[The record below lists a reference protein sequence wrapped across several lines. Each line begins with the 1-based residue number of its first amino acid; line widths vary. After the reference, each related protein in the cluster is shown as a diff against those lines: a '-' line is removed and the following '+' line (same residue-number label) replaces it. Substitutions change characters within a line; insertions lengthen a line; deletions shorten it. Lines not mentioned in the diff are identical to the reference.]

1 MNRSRRDFLL
11 RLGSAAAASPF
22 LVAENTPTAN
32 SLCLSLS
39 QAVPNASQEPSDS
52 LSELQVKSNSTLWD
66 QGRWGPRLTRIDE
79 DDITHL
85 IGYNAHL
92 SDDVRLSEGDIEP
105 RRVPYGFTSKKATLS
120 WDVQVL
126 RDGEYEVAVLYHTGE
141 EDNVGSRLE
150 VGCGKTNLATIV
162 RPPTDVP
169 WMGGTPAL
177 PAFRRDWLNGTL
189 LLKRGMNHISFALS
203 DPSRKQVEL
212 ARYDLAHPANGWPKR
227 SLHVLS
233 AELVRPGVFEGMKS
247 RATELRTN
255 TEWLVKGKYGLFIS
269 WVPEGYRLYGTEQT
283 YKHYQTAVDQFDVEA
298 FAAMVEQSG
307 ASWITFITTHGK
319 YYYPGPLKAMD
330 RVISGRTCKRDLVGE
345 LADALGRRNVR
356 LMLYFHPGPSA
367 SEDNEWAT
375 AAGISPVDDQRYNQ
389 IMIDIFEEIGQRYG
403 PRLSG
408 WYVDGAY
415 GYYVRNT
422 SFERLTRTL
431 KAGNSQRSIGY
442 FGWIFPKWSP
452 FGGDFTAYVTYPFGP
467 LPPPMPREWFAEG
480 GPYEGLQAYFD
491 ITMEGV
497 WSPSQPL
504 NGKWPAPMYPPDEL
518 VQYFQRLADS
528 ECPVSINLVTSEDVT
543 RQQPFVN
550 PDSLEVMRRIR
561 RAEKGP

>member
-1 MNRSRRDFLL
+1 MNRSRRDFLFS
-11 RLGSAAAASPF
+11 LGSAAAASPF
-22 LVAENTPTAN
+22 LVAENTPTAH

-39 QAVPNASQEPSDS
+39 QAAPNTSLEPSDS

-66 QGRWGPRLTRIDE
+66 QERWGPRLTRIDE

-92 SDDVRLSEGDIEP
+92 GGGVRLSEGDIEP

-120 WDVQVL
+120 WGMQAL
-126 RDGEYEVAVLYHTGE
+126 RGGEYEVAVLYHSGE

-150 VGCGKTNLATIV
+150 VGCGKTSLATIV
-162 RPPTDVP
+162 RSPTDVP
-169 WMGGTPAL
+169 WKGGTPAL
-177 PAFRRDWLNGTL
+177 PAFRRDWLNGRL
-189 LLKRGMNHISFALS
+189 VLKRGMNHITFALS

-212 ARYDLAHPANGWPKR
+212 ARYDLAHPANGWPKK
-227 SLHVLS
+227 SFHVLS

-247 RATELRTN
+247 RATELRTS

-283 YKHYQTAVDQFDVEA
+283 YKHYQTAVNQFDVEA

-307 ASWITFITTHGK
+307 AAWITFTTTHGK

-345 LADALGRRNVR
+345 LGDALGRRNVR

-389 IMIDIFEEIGQRYG
+389 IMIDIFAEIGQRYG
-403 PRLSG
+403 PNTLGLVRRWSIRLLRTEHLVRAPDKSVEG
-408 WYVDGAY
+408 WEQPTFHWILRVDFSEMVAFRRGLYRIRNLPFWPVAAAY
-415 GYYVRNT
+415 AAGMVCRG
-422 SFERLTRTL
+422 RTL
-431 KAGNSQRSIGY
+431 RGIASVFRHYDGRSVESVTAVERKVAGS
-442 FGWIFPKWSP
+442 
-452 FGGDFTAYVTYPFGP
+452 DV
-467 LPPPMPREWFAEG
+467 
-480 GPYEGLQAYFD
+480 
-491 ITMEGV
+491 
-497 WSPSQPL
+497 
-504 NGKWPAPMYPPDEL
+504 PA
-518 VQYFQRLADS
+518 RRA
-528 ECPVSINLVTSEDVT
+528 CPVLRTIS
-543 RQQPFVN
+543 
-550 PDSLEVMRRIR
+550 
-561 RAEKGP
+561 